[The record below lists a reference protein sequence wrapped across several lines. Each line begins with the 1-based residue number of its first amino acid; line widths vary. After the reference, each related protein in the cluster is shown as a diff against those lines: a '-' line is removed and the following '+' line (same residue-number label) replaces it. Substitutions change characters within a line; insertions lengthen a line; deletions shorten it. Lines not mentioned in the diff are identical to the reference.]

1 MSFAKGI
8 DQKESSEIA
17 EKLRQCNSHSHY
29 LSIVQGAGGNTSP
42 TLAMAK
48 ALLSD
53 AEKEQLIQWM
63 KPPESPI
70 LMDVSSQKTKLLYAV
85 DAKEKFNQLYRQYGK
100 EQIEGLWSTLT
111 PEQSQILNAAITD
124 GKPNYYA
131 WADKLMLS
139 NCKEQLTSVRE
150 DFYSRYGEEEFRF
163 LWSKCLTREDR
174 THLKEISAKSQAE
187 LDAEMGKVSPQI
199 KPGIRVVYVTKGKR
213 GVVLTEPVGKDEK
226 TLKCQVQW
234 DGSKS
239 KSYVKVS
246 SLTAIDA
253 AEPAAEG
260 GSTTGSVANDS
271 LATDDCLSTDST
283 TDDSLSGIQSEKG
296 VAMFS
301 AGGEQDDGDKSS
313 DSFPE
318 VSGFTIG
325 STQDFVTTAEGD
337 RVQGTII
344 GQREAPRP
352 VQFSS
357 GEDNVVSMPKRK
369 VIETKAPTLNDSK
382 PGVIQ
387 ARMSLNEIVEAIRT
401 TDNDEEE
408 VQALLERLEGKVDD
422 IAAVRDE
429 LLMDLEAHKARLAKA
444 IEIYETPVKRCETAL
459 NRVAGYLKYLHQKG
473 TLATVSEGGNRKI
486 VFRRTEKVEVMIP
499 PEKMKELYPDR
510 DFTKEKVTITIS
522 KTALKEALKSGEEVE
537 GAYLQENYNPTFYW
551 KAR

>member
-1 MSFAKGI
+1 MSFAKDI
-8 DQKESSEIA
+8 DQKEASEIA

-53 AEKEQLIQWM
+53 TEKEQLIQWM

-70 LMDVSSQKTKLLYAV
+70 LMDVSSEKTKLLYAV

-111 PEQSQILNAAITD
+111 PEQSQVLNAAIAD

-174 THLKEISAKSQAE
+174 THLKEVSQKSQAE
-187 LDAEMGKVSPQI
+187 LDAEIGKASPQAI
-199 KPGIRVVYVTKGKR
+199 EPGVRVVYVTKGGNTKR

-234 DGSKS
+234 DGGEN

-253 AEPAAEG
+253 AAEG
-260 GSTTGSVANDS
+260 GSVANGS
-271 LATDDCLSTDST
+271 TTDGCLSTDST
-283 TDDSLSGIQSEKG
+283 TDDSLATPAPGIQSEKG
-296 VAMFS
+296 VATFS
-301 AGGEQDDGDKSS
+301 AGGEPHGDESS

-318 VSGFTIG
+318 VSGFAIG
-325 STQDFVTTAEGD
+325 GTQDFVTGD
-337 RVQGTII
+337 R
-344 GQREAPRP
+344 

-357 GEDNVVSMPKRK
+357 GGGNVVSMPKRK
-369 VIETKAPTLNDSK
+369 VIEKKAPTLEDSK

-387 ARMSLNEIVEAIRT
+387 TRMSLNEIVEAIRT
-401 TDNDEEE
+401 TDNDEE
-408 VQALLERLEGKVDD
+408 VKALLERLEGKVDD

-444 IEIYETPVKRCETAL
+444 IEIHETPVKRCESAL

-473 TLATVSEGGNRKI
+473 ALATVSEGGHRKI

-499 PEKMKELYPDR
+499 PEKMKELYPER
-510 DFTKEKVTITIS
+510 DFTKVTITIS